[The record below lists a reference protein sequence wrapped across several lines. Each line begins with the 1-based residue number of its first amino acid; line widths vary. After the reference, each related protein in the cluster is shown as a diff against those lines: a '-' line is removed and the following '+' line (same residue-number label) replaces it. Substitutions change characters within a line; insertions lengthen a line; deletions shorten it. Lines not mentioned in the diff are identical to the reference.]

1 MQQILK
7 LIEEQGIML
16 ESAKG
21 SIPNLADKIA
31 GEKIKGSWW
40 GHPKGNLIYHL
51 LSEVRKSEMILVC
64 RFIKG
69 KITFIHKNL
78 WSALVKLAPKFDSG
92 LLDKVVE
99 IHTTSGKHKVE
110 IVPFP
115 QWVPAEIKFQS
126 EKISE
131 EDAMKVLP
139 EVIVHYILP

>member
-7 LIEEQGIML
+7 LIEEQGVML

-51 LSEVRKSEMILVC
+51 LGEARKSEMILVC

-69 KITFIHKNL
+69 KITFIHK
-78 WSALVKLAPKFDSG
+78 
-92 LLDKVVE
+92 
-99 IHTTSGKHKVE
+99 
-110 IVPFP
+110 IVSFMN
-115 QWVPAEIKFQS
+115 F
-126 EKISE
+126 
-131 EDAMKVLP
+131 
-139 EVIVHYILP
+139 H

>member
-1 MQQILK
+1 M
-7 LIEEQGIML
+7 
-16 ESAKG
+16 
-21 SIPNLADKIA
+21 
-31 GEKIKGSWW
+31 
-40 GHPKGNLIYHL
+40 
-51 LSEVRKSEMILVC
+51 C

-78 WSALVKLAPKFDSG
+78 CSALVKLAPKFDSG

-139 EVIVHYILP
+139 EVIIHYILP